1 MGAISSRDRAVELL
15 RNYFASVGYNIALL
29 TEINQT
35 QLLLRLVSALEA
47 DHISMEVLQICMYP
61 SSKTLEDEPQL
72 RSTLGQL
79 KSVVARGGLRS
90 STFDQFETGEQLE
103 PIREDVGRDVFG

>member
-1 MGAISSRDRAVELL
+1 
-15 RNYFASVGYNIALL
+15 
-29 TEINQT
+29 
-35 QLLLRLVSALEA
+35 
-47 DHISMEVLQICMYP
+47 MEVLQICMCP
-61 SSKTLEDEPQL
+61 SSKTLEDGPL